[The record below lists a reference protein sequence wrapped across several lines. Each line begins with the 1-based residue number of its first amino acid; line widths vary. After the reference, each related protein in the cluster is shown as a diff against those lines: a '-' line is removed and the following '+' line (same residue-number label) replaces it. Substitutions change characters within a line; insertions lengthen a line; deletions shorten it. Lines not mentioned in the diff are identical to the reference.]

1 MAKKATTPKKA
12 TKKPTAKKKTK
23 TKKLK
28 MTMPV
33 GREMSQ
39 PGARGGGPTYGSG
52 FPGYRGQ

>member
-1 MAKKATTPKKA
+1 MAKKATTPKKP
-12 TKKPTAKKKTK
+12 KKPTAKKKTK

-33 GREMSQ
+33 GKEMSQ
-39 PGARGGGPTYGSG
+39 PGARGGMTSGSG

>member
-1 MAKKATTPKKA
+1 MAKKATTPKKP
-12 TKKPTAKKKTK
+12 KKPTAKKKTK

-28 MTMPV
+28 MTMPA

-39 PGARGGGPTYGSG
+39 PGARGGGPTSGSC

>member
-1 MAKKATTPKKA
+1 MAKKTTAPKKI
-12 TKKPTAKKKTK
+12 KKAPTAKKKTK

-39 PGARGGGPTYGSG
+39 PGARGGMTSGSG

>member
-1 MAKKATTPKKA
+1 MAKKATTPKKP
-12 TKKPTAKKKTK
+12 KKPTAKKKTK
-23 TKKLK
+23 IKKLK
-28 MTMPV
+28 MTMPA